1 VGAYRSIE
9 TYHSSPLEPELL
21 HWSAMALIS
30 SRIVLSSDLS
40 GQQQVYISSGLG
52 GHEKKLRFFA
62 LFTTNERLEFTDLQK
77 EIVEREFPFQLQKAE
92 VVIEKL
98 EIKERY
104 FTILMLFPFDKDVK
118 SSLNAAINECNQYG
132 NFIDQ
137 KFLFTNV
144 KVLNE
149 NEIELLLQ
157 KK

>member
-1 VGAYRSIE
+1 
-9 TYHSSPLEPELL
+9 
-21 HWSAMALIS
+21 
-30 SRIVLSSDLS
+30 
-40 GQQQVYISSGLG
+40 
-52 GHEKKLRFFA
+52 
-62 LFTTNERLEFTDLQK
+62 
-77 EIVEREFPFQLQKAE
+77 
-92 VVIEKL
+92 
-98 EIKERY
+98 
-104 FTILMLFPFDKDVK
+104 MLFPFDKDVK